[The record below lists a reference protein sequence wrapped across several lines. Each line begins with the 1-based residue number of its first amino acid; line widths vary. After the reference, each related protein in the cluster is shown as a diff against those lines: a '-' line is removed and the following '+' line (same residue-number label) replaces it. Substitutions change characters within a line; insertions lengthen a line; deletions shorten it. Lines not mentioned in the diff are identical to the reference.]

1 MKDGGREYENGGVDE
16 KGEHEGEA
24 GIDGGEF
31 DRLAFSFRRPLEI
44 ARLHDGGVQ
53 VEVMRHDGCAQ
64 DADAHVEHIL
74 IFRISVLRTKAE
86 HHAREAG
93 LGEKELDRRS
103 IRRWSR

>member
-1 MKDGGREYENGGVDE
+1 MAALIKSANMRA
-16 KGEHEGEA
+16 KR

-74 IFRISVLRTKAE
+74 IF
-86 HHAREAG
+86 
-93 LGEKELDRRS
+93 
-103 IRRWSR
+103 